1 LAIFANISQLG
12 PQRLHRT

>member
-1 LAIFANISQLG
+1 LAIFANIPQLG